1 MLTAPLKLSFSE
13 EKIQK
18 VIILKVLQQIHYYLM
33 IGQDRFSNSNVP
45 NFKSNSKT
53 KKILNNLLDF
63 EDYRMLLS
71 KEDVLVTNEILNISF
86 ELCSNYLVYPN
97 YQVVKY
103 ILTKIITKDNLLEYV
118 KEKRDNS
125 EENQ

>member
-1 MLTAPLKLSFSE
+1 M
-13 EKIQK
+13 
-18 VIILKVLQQIHYYLM
+18 V
-33 IGQDRFSNSNVP
+33 GQDRFTNSSVP
-45 NFKSNSKT
+45 NFKSNTKT

-71 KEDVLVTNEILNISF
+71 KEDVLITNEVLNISF

-118 KEKRDNS
+118 KEKRDNN
-125 EENQ
+125 EEGQ